1 MMRTLNWRTLGMEG
15 NWMEMRGSETVVIVA
30 VYGEV

>member
-1 MMRTLNWRTLGMEG
+1 MRTLNWRTLGMEG
-15 NWMEMRGSETVVIVA
+15 NWMGMRGSETVVIVA